1 MIYDVAIIGAGVIG
15 SMIARELSR
24 YCVKACLIEKE
35 ADVAM
40 GTSKANSGIIHA
52 GYNDKPG
59 TLKAKFNMLG
69 NEMMARVSKELDVHF
84 KRTGSL
90 VLAFNEAD
98 IKSIK
103 ELYYRGIANG
113 VPEMKILDGA
123 QARAM
128 EPNVSHDVIGALYSP
143 TAGIICPYE
152 LNIAAAENAVQNGV
166 EIFLDNEVK
175 SISKEKGLFLIKT
188 SKGRIRSRYAVNA
201 AGVYADAIS
210 SMAGECDYTIKP
222 RKGEY
227 ILLDKSQGG
236 LVHTVIFQ
244 PPSKMGKGILIT
256 PTVDNN
262 LLLGP
267 TAEDVDDREDTRTT
281 APGLEEII
289 RGARKSVPAFD
300 LKETI
305 TSFAGLRA
313 ISSTGDFVIKASER
327 VKGFINVGGI
337 QSPGLT
343 ASPQIAKHVV
353 EILENEGLALK
364 EKSGFNPERRRVL
377 RFNEMSLEEKNEAI
391 KNDSGFGNVICRC
404 ETVTEAE
411 VIDCIRRPLGARSL
425 DGIKRRTRAGMGRCQ
440 GGFCGPKVMAILSRE
455 LGIPMDGVTKKGG
468 GSKMLAGKTK

>member
-24 YCVKACLIEKE
+24 YRVKTCLIEKE

-40 GTSKANSGIIHA
+40 GASKANSGIIHA

-59 TLKAKFNMLG
+59 TLKAKLNMLG
-69 NEMMARVSKELDVHF
+69 NVMMDRVSRELDVRF
-84 KRTGSL
+84 KRIGSL

-98 IKSIK
+98 IENIK
-103 ELYYRGIANG
+103 ELYSRGIANG

-123 QARAM
+123 QVRAM

-143 TAGIICPYE
+143 SAGIICPYE

-175 SISKEKGLFLIKT
+175 SISKEKGVFLIKT

-210 SMAGECDYTIKP
+210 SMVGECDYTIKP

-236 LVHTVIFQ
+236 IVHTVIFQ

-256 PTVDNN
+256 PTVDSN
-262 LLLGP
+262 LLIGP
-267 TAEDVDDREDTRTT
+267 TAEDVDGREDTCTT
-281 APGLEEII
+281 ARGLEEII
-289 RGARKSVPAFD
+289 RGAGKSVPAFE

-327 VKGFINVGGI
+327 VKGFIHVGGAHCT
-337 QSPGLT
+337 P
-343 ASPQIAKHVV
+343 ADRKA
-353 EILENEGLALK
+353 
-364 EKSGFNPERRRVL
+364 
-377 RFNEMSLEEKNEAI
+377 
-391 KNDSGFGNVICRC
+391 
-404 ETVTEAE
+404 
-411 VIDCIRRPLGARSL
+411 
-425 DGIKRRTRAGMGRCQ
+425 
-440 GGFCGPKVMAILSRE
+440 CG
-455 LGIPMDGVTKKGG
+455 
-468 GSKMLAGKTK
+468 